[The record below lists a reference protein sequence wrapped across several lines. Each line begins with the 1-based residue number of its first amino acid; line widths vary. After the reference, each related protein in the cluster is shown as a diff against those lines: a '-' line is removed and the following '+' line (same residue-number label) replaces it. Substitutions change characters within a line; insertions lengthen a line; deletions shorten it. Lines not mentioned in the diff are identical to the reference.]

1 MRSVLRGVASNPDA
15 YLMLNVRAIHAA
27 RVWRRTE
34 WVGRMGPSVAGAP
47 VVIAPLAAAIIGGLL
62 LAVAYPGIITF
73 LNPAIVPAASSLIL
87 LKWTV
92 FGTATF
98 RLLLSKDLWRRGKLR
113 WATPLACLGA
123 VALASS
129 FDGGSFN
136 SLSLLKLTAF
146 VVGFSVIFSSLD
158 QSKRTPQYWVDWFF
172 TLHSAVLLASIPLLL
187 LPAGRARNGVAFQGV
202 FEHPQ
207 AFGVYLA
214 FFTAYI
220 TASWFCGN
228 RQRHFTLM
236 TIPVGWSFVAFS
248 ACRTAVIAMLL
259 AVAATAMTIAFTRR
273 DLIAGTRSRGVRQV
287 LLLLL
292 CCLVMISVALFSH
305 EAIAGVASFFR
316 KGSEVTESGSTV
328 PYQIFSAA
336 RGELMGRRMETFHQ
350 HPWLGGGFGLA
361 SYGVDQDVLKSDT
374 LGIPVSAAVEDGFL
388 ITAVLGQTGLLGLLS
403 TALLVGCIG
412 RRVLRRG
419 SAPVII
425 LFFTALLVNLGEM
438 IFFSIGGM
446 GSQMWMIVA
455 FCYGSLSV
463 PDHSRR
469 LR

>member
-1 MRSVLRGVASNPDA
+1 
-15 YLMLNVRAIHAA
+15 
-27 RVWRRTE
+27 
-34 WVGRMGPSVAGAP
+34 
-47 VVIAPLAAAIIGGLL
+47 
-62 LAVAYPGIITF
+62 
-73 LNPAIVPAASSLIL
+73 
-87 LKWTV
+87 
-92 FGTATF
+92 
-98 RLLLSKDLWRRGKLR
+98 
-113 WATPLACLGA
+113 
-123 VALASS
+123 
-129 FDGGSFN
+129 
-136 SLSLLKLTAF
+136 
-146 VVGFSVIFSSLD
+146 
-158 QSKRTPQYWVDWFF
+158 
-172 TLHSAVLLASIPLLL
+172 
-187 LPAGRARNGVAFQGV
+187 
-202 FEHPQ
+202 
-207 AFGVYLA
+207 
-214 FFTAYI
+214 
-220 TASWFCGN
+220 
-228 RQRHFTLM
+228 
-236 TIPVGWSFVAFS
+236 
-248 ACRTAVIAMLL
+248 
-259 AVAATAMTIAFTRR
+259 
-273 DLIAGTRSRGVRQV
+273 
-287 LLLLL
+287 
-292 CCLVMISVALFSH
+292 MISVALFSH